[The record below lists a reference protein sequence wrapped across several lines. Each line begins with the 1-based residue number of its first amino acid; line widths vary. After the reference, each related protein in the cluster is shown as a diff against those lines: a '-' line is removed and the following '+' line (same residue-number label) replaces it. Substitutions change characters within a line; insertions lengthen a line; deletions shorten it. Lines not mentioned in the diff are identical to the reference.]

1 MTTICEYITESEVKA
16 SQYIELGASIA
27 SFIGIKFIFQSSIII
42 RWRCHDGD
50 RFILFSIDR

>member
-27 SFIGIKFIFQSSIII
+27 SFIGIKFIFNHQ
-42 RWRCHDGD
+42 
-50 RFILFSIDR
+50 LL